1 MDFVFLY
8 FMISISVTNA
18 ALSGPR
24 AVNGTEGQSVH
35 ITCTYDRYFSNFT
48 KYWCK
53 GSDWMRCT
61 ILVQTV
67 GHNKTTSD
75 GRISITD
82 DTKVGEFSVTMENL
96 TLNDEG
102 WYWCAIRRIFID
114 LRSRVKL
121 NIIENPST
129 SKDIWKHNTNYNFIW
144 SILRWIFFAIL
155 LVWGIVTVRM

>member
-8 FMISISVTNA
+8 FMITFSVTNA

-24 AVNGTEGQSVH
+24 AVNGTEGQSVQ
-35 ITCTYDRYFSNFT
+35 ITCTYDRFYSNFP

-53 GSDWMRCT
+53 GSDWSRCT
-61 ILVQTV
+61 ILVQTI
-67 GHNKTTSD
+67 GRNMTTSD

-82 DTKVGEFSVTMENL
+82 DTKVREFSVTMEHL

-102 WYWCAIRRIFID
+102 WYWCGIMRVFID

-121 NIIENPST
+121 NIIENT
-129 SKDIWKHNTNYNFIW
+129 SPAKDIWKHNTNYYVIW
-144 SILRWIFFAIL
+144 NIMRWIFLVIL
-155 LVWGIVTVRM
+155 LVWGIVTARM